1 MAGTFYFVTSLT
13 FILLMSIN
21 RNKILIL
28 LTLCLLLGN
37 KANAQLYALTTDY
50 LYIFFDTD
58 SYEISNAQKQ
68 IIKEKLLELGATN
81 IKEIY
86 IEGHTDTFATDEYNA
101 VLAANRANAASQC
114 LYDFGVPERFVKTES
129 FGESQII
136 SDDQSKNRRAKM
148 FFVYESDNRSK
159 LYPPKYIMVKTI
171 DAKTKKPIKT
181 SLGFDY
187 DGIDMKFSETG
198 YDGKSPVFALITER
212 LQLIASADFYLSNYL
227 ILTQRDI
234 DQPTDTLLFTLEL
247 TPVKVTGVFT
257 FNSIFFETDTDIIRP
272 ESAADLARLLQIL
285 QTNKSTFIEIQGHM
299 NYPYDRPMNSI
310 QDRYNKEL
318 SYKRAKAVNDYLVTA
333 GVSQS
338 RLTYKGMSN
347 SRMKFPYPSSR
358 LQEDQNKRV
367 EIYTL
372 KKV

>member
-1 MAGTFYFVTSLT
+1 
-13 FILLMSIN
+13 MSFKIQ
-21 RNKILIL
+21 KILIFIPLFL
-28 LTLCLLLGN
+28 LCSS
-37 KANAQLYALTTDY
+37 KVNAQLYALTTDY

-58 SYEISNAQKQ
+58 SYNISEAQKQ
-68 IIKEKLLELGATN
+68 LVKDKILELGATN

-101 VLAANRANAASQC
+101 VLAANRANAASQY
-114 LYDFGVPERFVKTES
+114 LYDLGVPERFVKTES

-187 DGIDMKFSETG
+187 EGIDMKFSETG
-198 YDGKSPVFALITER
+198 YNGMSPVFALITER
-212 LQLIASADFYLSNYL
+212 LQLVASADFYLSNYL
-227 ILTQRDI
+227 VLTQRDI
-234 DQPTDTLLFTLEL
+234 DKPMDTLFFTLEL

-285 QTNKSTFIEIQGHM
+285 QNNKSTFIEIQGHM
-299 NYPYDRPMNSI
+299 NYPYDKPMNSI

-333 GVSQS
+333 GISQS

-372 KKV
+372 KKT